1 MSSTR
6 SSSPSE
12 ASFAS
17 FSSFSSGLYV
27 PVHKRGRSASGS
39 SFTSTA
45 TSWRSRSPACSERSM
60 CQEPEL
66 VVSQP
71 EPEVVVE
78 PSRFYTVDF
87 LISLAPSP
95 LSRISPET
103 REVLRANVPQI
114 VMNRRQRKY
123 NEFFNGM
130 GLKEGAGAAKK
141 EAVKAKAT
149 GKDTSAKKPA
159 TSAEGNT
166 KTSKGRQNTG
176 KKATGNAKTQSTGPA
191 KAPVNA
197 PAPRVS
203 PLSFSAAA
211 KASTG
216 GAANILAPV
225 NGTSWR
231 GRAIRGPSP
240 AAGFTIRVPIAA
252 A

>member
-130 GLKEGAGAAKK
+130 GLKEGVVGAKK

-159 TSAEGNT
+159 SPAESNT

-176 KKATGNAKTQSTGPA
+176 KKATGNAKTQSSA
-191 KAPVNA
+191 KAPVSA

-211 KASTG
+211 KASAG

-240 AAGFTIRVPIAA
+240 AAGFTVRVPIAA